1 MQNII
6 LCLCFNYAMNV
17 FHVSKKELEP
27 LDEPYKFL
35 NGDVYVV
42 ETDTELWIWLGSKS
56 YADDKAVGAWGAK
69 IAEEK
74 NKDLKIKS
82 IIEGEEPAKFKE
94 LIEFEVVDGDTP
106 GFLKHFEKKIE
117 KDMRL
122 LQIKEDEKGEVDI
135 IDVPVG
141 YQYFKSDDA
150 FVLDAVKDIYIWIGK
165 DCQIKEKYEA
175 GRISRILETR
185 RKFAPIVY
193 VIEEENEPEG
203 FRDMVFK
210 LGIKDGVIEL
220 RSTLDKK
227 EEKKSGKRWWQFWK

>member
-1 MQNII
+1 
-6 LCLCFNYAMNV
+6 MNV
-17 FHVSKKELEP
+17 YHVSKKELQP
-27 LDEPYKFL
+27 LKEPYKFL

-42 ETDTELWIWLGSKS
+42 ETDTKLWVWLGSKS

-74 NKDLKIKS
+74 KKDLVIKS
-82 IIEGEEPAKFKE
+82 IMEGEEPSKFKE
-94 LIEFEVVDGDTP
+94 IIDFEVVEGDTP
-106 GFLKHFEKKIE
+106 GFLKHFEKKIQ

-122 LQIKEDEKGEVDI
+122 LQLREDDKGKVSI
-135 IDVPVG
+135 IDLPIE

-150 FVLDAVKDIYIWIGK
+150 FVLDANKDIYIWIGK

-175 GRISRILETR
+175 GRISRMLEVE
-185 RKFAPIVY
+185 RKFAPLVY

-220 RSTLDKK
+220 RSTVEKK
-227 EEKKSGKRWWQFWK
+227 EKKIQKKKWWQFWKKLS

>member
-1 MQNII
+1 MQTI
-6 LCLCFNYAMNV
+6 LLLLSFICPMNV
-17 FHVSKKELEP
+17 YHVIKNDLHP
-27 LDEPYKFL
+27 LDKPYKFL
-35 NGDVYVV
+35 NGDVYVI
-42 ETDTELWIWLGSKS
+42 ETNTELWIWLGSKS

-69 IAEEK
+69 VAEEK

-82 IIEGEEPAKFKE
+82 IMEGEEPAKFKD
-94 LIEFEVVDGDTP
+94 LIEFEIVEGDTP

-122 LQIKEDEKGEVDI
+122 LQVKEDEKGEVDI

-150 FVLDAVKDIYIWIGK
+150 FVLDAFKDIYIWIGK
-165 DCQIKEKYEA
+165 DSQIKEKYEA
-175 GRISRILETR
+175 GRISRILEIK

-220 RSTLDKK
+220 RSTVSKK
-227 EEKKSGKRWWQFWK
+227 EEKRDKRWWEFWK